1 MLIQCVPNWNFLYK
15 KKTQDFGG
23 DDKDYMLGE
32 IYH

>member
-1 MLIQCVPNWNFLYK
+1 MLIQCVPNWNFLY

-32 IYH
+32 ICH